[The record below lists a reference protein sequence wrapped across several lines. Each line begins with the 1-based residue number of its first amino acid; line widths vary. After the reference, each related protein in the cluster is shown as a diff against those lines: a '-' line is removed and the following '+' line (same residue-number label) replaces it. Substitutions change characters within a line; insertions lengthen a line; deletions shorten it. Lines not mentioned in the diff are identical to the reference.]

1 VVAAPPAAPA
11 GPSPQEVRQARNRL
25 SNLAARSEAA
35 RAGVASI
42 RSEQQ
47 RQGLDIRG
55 DILAA
60 MSRLNNN
67 LREAQSAIAQ
77 NDLQTA
83 DEYMERADKDTS
95 TLEKFLGR

>member
-1 VVAAPPAAPA
+1 
-11 GPSPQEVRQARNRL
+11 
-25 SNLAARSEAA
+25 
-35 RAGVASI
+35 
-42 RSEQQ
+42 
-47 RQGLDIRG
+47 
-55 DILAA
+55 

>member
-1 VVAAPPAAPA
+1 
-11 GPSPQEVRQARNRL
+11 
-25 SNLAARSEAA
+25 LAARSDAA
-35 RAGVASI
+35 SAGVASI

-60 MSRLNNN
+60 MNRLSNN
-67 LREAQSAIAQ
+67 LRQAQAAIAQ
-77 NDLQTA
+77 NDLQAA